1 MLGKISVTRSARD
14 YLLKPSQPRRSIRD
28 NMLHGKCE
36 ILKLVAGLLVNELWP
51 HGPPTDAPWFSERD
65 SAIYASFP
73 TYINRSSQWV
83 IDYESFVD
91 VLDSE
96 GLLSEK

>member
-1 MLGKISVTRSARD
+1 MHGKISVALSARN
-14 YLLKPSQPRRSIRD
+14 YLLNQPQPRRSIRD
-28 NMLHGKCE
+28 NVLNGKCE
-36 ILKLVAGLLVNELWP
+36 VLKLVAGLLVGELWP

-73 TYINRSSQWV
+73 SYIERSSQWV
-83 IDYESFVD
+83 VDYESFVD
-91 VLDSE
+91 ILDSE

>member
-1 MLGKISVTRSARD
+1 
-14 YLLKPSQPRRSIRD
+14 
-28 NMLHGKCE
+28 MLHGRCE
-36 ILKLVAGLLVNELWP
+36 VLKLVAGLLVGELWP

-73 TYINRSSQWV
+73 SYINHSSQWIV
-83 IDYESFVD
+83 DFESFVD

-96 GLLSEK
+96 GFLSET